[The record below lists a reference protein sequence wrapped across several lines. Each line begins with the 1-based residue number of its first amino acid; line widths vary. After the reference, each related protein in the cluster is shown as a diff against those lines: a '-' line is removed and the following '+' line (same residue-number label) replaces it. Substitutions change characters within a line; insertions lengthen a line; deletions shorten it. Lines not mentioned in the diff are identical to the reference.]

1 MADRR
6 TSWRR
11 GALLA
16 VAAPL
21 GVAVAVAANQV
32 LDDGVWDWRWGL
44 AAVALSAAALLV
56 GERLTAVPAVPE
68 SGERLT
74 DAPETGSPA
83 TGPQGRPK
91 PAATAERSEA
101 PAPPAR
107 AYGGDH
113 VDFSGGVFNG
123 PVTGKSVTG
132 PASAADPQGGS
143 DARG

>member
-6 TSWRR
+6 TSWRK

-44 AAVALSAAALLV
+44 AAVALSAAALLA
-56 GERLTAVPAVPE
+56 GQRLTGAP
-68 SGERLT
+68 G
-74 DAPETGSPA
+74 APEAAPPEAGPSERPEPVA
-83 TGPQGRPK
+83 TTERP
-91 PAATAERSEA
+91 EA
-101 PAPPAR
+101 PAPSTR
-107 AYGGDH
+107 VYGGDH
-113 VDFSGGVFNG
+113 VDFSGGTFNG

-132 PASAADPQGGS
+132 PASAADPRGGS
-143 DARG
+143 DERG

>member
-16 VAAPL
+16 VAALL
-21 GVAVAVAANQV
+21 GVAVAVAANQI

-44 AAVALSAAALLV
+44 AAVALSAAALLA
-56 GERLTAVPAVPE
+56 GQRLTGAPAVPE
-68 SGERLT
+68 
-74 DAPETGSPA
+74 
-83 TGPQGRPK
+83 TGPPAAGPRGRPE
-91 PAATAERSEA
+91 PAATAERPEA

-113 VDFSGGVFNG
+113 VDFSGGTFNG

-132 PASAADPQGGS
+132 PASAADPRGGS